1 MRGELRGASIV
12 CILRTKVGTQE
23 WCWQISSGA
32 SWLRRG
38 SRNRR
43 GMPRGSI
50 PRKSNC
56 KQFSCQRRQ
65 LRTRCL

>member
-50 PRKSNC
+50 PR
-56 KQFSCQRRQ
+56 
-65 LRTRCL
+65 